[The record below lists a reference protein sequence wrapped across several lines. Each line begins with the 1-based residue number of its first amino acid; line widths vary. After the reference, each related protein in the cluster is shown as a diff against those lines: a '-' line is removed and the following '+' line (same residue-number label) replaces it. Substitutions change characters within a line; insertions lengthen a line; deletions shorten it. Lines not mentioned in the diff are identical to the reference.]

1 MVRIWIESSRRVDRT
16 AGIGS
21 KKLIKRWFESN
32 LNQNLA
38 WGRLDGVSLQES
50 EWTGKW
56 KKGGKILKLEHLLF
70 LLFTSILSLSCNAL
84 VFTQWNLQ
92 ARNLFLNKFFDWS
105 KSWLVLEKWWHKYK
119 LIFIS
124 PCQTRTLQNVR
135 AVL

>member
-56 KKGGKILKLEHLLF
+56 KKSGKPLKLEHLYF
-70 LLFTSILSLSCNAL
+70 CYSLP
-84 VFTQWNLQ
+84 F
-92 ARNLFLNKFFDWS
+92 
-105 KSWLVLEKWWHKYK
+105 
-119 LIFIS
+119 
-124 PCQTRTLQNVR
+124 
-135 AVL
+135 